1 MRVLLQRVSEARV
14 DVGGER
20 AGDIGRGLLLLVG
33 AAPTDTSDDVRY
45 LAEKITN
52 LRIFADDDG
61 KMNRSALDGGYELL
75 VVSQF
80 TLHANLRKGRRPS
93 FIGAAGPEIAE
104 LLVESLVT
112 ELRSTGLRVE
122 TGRFGAEMAVSLVND
137 GPVTIWLDTE
147 DLRG

>member
-1 MRVLLQRVSEARV
+1 MRVLLQRVSEAAV
-14 DVGGER
+14 DVGSERVGE
-20 AGDIGRGLLLLVG
+20 IGRGLLLLVG
-33 AAPTDTSDDVRY
+33 AAPDDTGDDVRY

-61 KMNRSALDGGYELL
+61 KMNRSALDYGYELL

-80 TLHANLRKGRRPS
+80 TLHANVRKGRRPS

-104 LLVESLVT
+104 PLVESLVA
-112 ELRSTGLRVE
+112 ELRSTGLGVE
-122 TGRFGAEMAVSLVND
+122 TGCFGAEMAVSLVND
-137 GPVTIWLDTE
+137 GPVTIWLDTG

>member
-1 MRVLLQRVSEARV
+1 MRVLLQRVSEAAV

-20 AGDIGRGLLLLVG
+20 VGEIGRGLLLLVG
-33 AAPTDTSDDVRY
+33 AAPDDTGDDVRY

-61 KMNRSALDGGYELL
+61 KMNRSALDYGYELL

-80 TLHANLRKGRRPS
+80 TLHANVRKGRRPS

-104 LLVESLVT
+104 PLVESLVA
-112 ELRSTGLRVE
+112 ELRSTGLGVE
-122 TGRFGAEMAVSLVND
+122 TGCFGAEMAVSLVND
-137 GPVTIWLDTE
+137 GPVTIWLDTG

>member
-1 MRVLLQRVSEARV
+1 MRILLQRVSEAAV
-14 DVGGER
+14 DVGDERVGE
-20 AGDIGRGLLLLVG
+20 IGRGLLLLVG
-33 AAPTDTSDDVRY
+33 AAPNDSSDDVCY
-45 LAEKITN
+45 LAEKVTN
-52 LRIFADDDG
+52 MRIFADDDG
-61 KMNRSALDGGYELL
+61 KMNLSALDGGYELL

-80 TLHANLRKGRRPS
+80 TLHANMRKGRRPS

-104 LLVESLVT
+104 PLVESLVA

-122 TGRFGAEMAVSLVND
+122 TGRFGAEMAISLVND